1 MMSPDDSS
9 LHDAELIARVKAGD
23 PQAWRRLIEQ
33 FEGRL
38 VAYVNS
44 RIQDR
49 SSSEDI
55 VQDAFIGFLNSLPN
69 YDEQRSLESYL
80 FSICAYKLTDHLRRE
95 GRRPSLQLRHLS
107 SNETP
112 ENSWI
117 GTGRVA
123 SSIARS
129 AEQKKIE
136 EQVIRQAICEQVDH
150 WKTTKQWTKLKAI
163 ELTYVAGFGNQEV
176 ASLLAITEQQVAN
189 FKSDFQARL
198 KSIIKRK
205 DLDSIAFPELEDPL

>member
-1 MMSPDDSS
+1 MSPDDSS

-107 SNETP
+107 GNETP

-163 ELTYVAGFGNQEV
+163 ELTYVAGLGNQEV

-205 DLDSIAFPELEDPL
+205 DLDSIAFPELEDPP

>member
-1 MMSPDDSS
+1 MSPDDSS

-163 ELTYVAGFGNQEV
+163 ELTYVAGLGNQEV

-205 DLDSIAFPELEDPL
+205 DLDSIAFPELEDPP

>member
-1 MMSPDDSS
+1 MSPDDSS

-107 SNETP
+107 GNETP

-150 WKTTKQWTKLKAI
+150 WKTTKQWTILKAI
-163 ELTYVAGFGNQEV
+163 VLTYVAGLGNQEV

-189 FKSDFQARL
+189 FKSDFQTRL

-205 DLDSIAFPELEDPL
+205 DLDSIAFPELEDPP

>member
-1 MMSPDDSS
+1 MSPDDSS

-107 SNETP
+107 SNETL

-163 ELTYVAGFGNQEV
+163 ELTYVAGLGNQEV

-205 DLDSIAFPELEDPL
+205 DLDSIAFPELEDPP

>member
-163 ELTYVAGFGNQEV
+163 ELTYVAGLGNQEV

-205 DLDSIAFPELEDPL
+205 DLDSIAFPELEDPP

>member
-1 MMSPDDSS
+1 MSPDDSS

-163 ELTYVAGFGNQEV
+163 ELTYVAGLGNQEV

>member
-1 MMSPDDSS
+1 MSPDDSS

-112 ENSWI
+112 ETSWI

-163 ELTYVAGFGNQEV
+163 ELTYVAGLGNQEV

-205 DLDSIAFPELEDPL
+205 DLDSIAFPELEDPP

>member
-107 SNETP
+107 GNETP

-163 ELTYVAGFGNQEV
+163 ELTYVAGLGNQEV

-205 DLDSIAFPELEDPL
+205 DLDSIAFPELEDPP

>member
-205 DLDSIAFPELEDPL
+205 DLDSIAFPELEDPP

>member
-1 MMSPDDSS
+1 MSPDDSS

-205 DLDSIAFPELEDPL
+205 DLDSIAFPELEDPP

>member
-1 MMSPDDSS
+1 MSPDDSS